1 MQLRMNC
8 FKVEWCVA
16 LLIFMSPL
24 AKVETFLFLVD
35 TTTITHS

>member
-24 AKVETFLFLVD
+24 AKVETFFVFSG
-35 TTTITHS
+35 HYYYYS